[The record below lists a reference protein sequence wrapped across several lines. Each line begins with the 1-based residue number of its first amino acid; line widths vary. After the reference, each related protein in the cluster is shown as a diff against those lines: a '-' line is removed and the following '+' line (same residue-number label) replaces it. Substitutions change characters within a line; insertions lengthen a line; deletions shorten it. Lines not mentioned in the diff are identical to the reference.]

1 MIEFL
6 QHILDFRLIDLS
18 LPIIASLA
26 LYVAYRQLKDI
37 RKHQMIEFTY
47 QLYRDFFN
55 YLNDEKNKKQKD
67 WLFGLAPSD
76 IDEVKIGDLL
86 EKFEALWSLQSKG
99 LIDDDIAYD
108 LFSYYVLKASVATA
122 PSASEY
128 ISRLKREDRE
138 CLREYTDDLYV
149 GYNSLVKQM
158 GSRKT
163 ELLEKA
169 GSVTRLRVKN

>member
-86 EKFEALWSLQSKG
+86 EQFEALWSLQSKG
-99 LIDDDIAYD
+99 LIDDDIANIPGSSSTSKM
-108 LFSYYVLKASVATA
+108 LAVSLICFSLCWRLCVA
-122 PSASEY
+122 
-128 ISRLKREDRE
+128 
-138 CLREYTDDLYV
+138 
-149 GYNSLVKQM
+149 
-158 GSRKT
+158 
-163 ELLEKA
+163 
-169 GSVTRLRVKN
+169 